1 MEIKVKAVAGTLES
15 SDVYIMIEPND
26 DGLELDIESVVMGQY
41 GDDVRRVV
49 LESLRELEVTS
60 AKVIINDRGAI
71 EPVIKSRI
79 QTVVTRASGKKFTW
93 K

>member
-1 MEIKVKAVAGTLES
+1 MEIKIKAVAGTLES
-15 SDVYIMIEPND
+15 SDMYIIIEPNST
-26 DGLELDIESVVMGQY
+26 GIELEIESVVMGQY

-49 LESLRELEVTS
+49 LETLTELGVTS
-60 AKVIINDRGAI
+60 AKVLINDKGAI

-79 QTVVTRASGKKFTW
+79 QTVVTRAAQQKFTW

>member
-15 SDVYIMIEPND
+15 SDMYVMIEPNST
-26 DGLELDIESVVMGQY
+26 GIELELESVVMGQY
-41 GDDVRRVV
+41 GEDVKRVILST
-49 LESLRELEVTS
+49 LEEMGVKS
-60 AKVIINDRGAI
+60 AKLVVNDKGAI

-79 QTVVTRASGKKFTW
+79 QTVVLRAAQEKYSW

>member
-15 SDVYIMIEPND
+15 SDMYIIIEPNAT
-26 DGLELDIESVVMGQY
+26 GIELEIESVVMGQY
-41 GDDVRRVV
+41 GDDVRRVI
-49 LESLRELEVTS
+49 LESLKELGVTS
-60 AKVIINDRGAI
+60 AKILVTDKGAI

-79 QTVVTRASGKKFTW
+79 QTVVTRAAQQKFTW

>member
-15 SDVYIMIEPND
+15 SDMYIIMEPNTS
-26 DGLELDIESVVMGQY
+26 GIELELESVVMGQY
-41 GDDVRRVV
+41 GDDIKRVI
-49 LESLRELEVTS
+49 LESLEEMGVTS
-60 AKVIINDRGAI
+60 AKVFVNDKGAI

-79 QTVVTRASGKKFTW
+79 QTVVTRAAQQKYTW

>member
-15 SDVYIMIEPND
+15 SDMYVIIEPNAT
-26 DGLELDIESVVMGQY
+26 GIELEIESVVMGQY
-41 GDDVRRVV
+41 GDDVRRVI
-49 LESLRELEVTS
+49 LESLEELGVTS
-60 AKVIINDRGAI
+60 AKVLVNDKGAI

-79 QTVVTRASGKKFTW
+79 QTVVTRAVQQKFTW

>member
-15 SDVYIMIEPND
+15 SDMYVIIEPNAT
-26 DGLELDIESVVMGQY
+26 GIELEIESVVMGQY
-41 GDDVRRVV
+41 GDDVRRVI
-49 LESLRELEVTS
+49 LESLKELGVTS
-60 AKVIINDRGAI
+60 AKILVNDKGAI

-79 QTVVTRASGKKFTW
+79 QTVVTRAAQQKFTW

>member
-15 SDVYIMIEPND
+15 SDMYVIIEPD
-26 DGLELDIESVVMGQY
+26 ATGIELEIESVVMGQY
-41 GDDVRRVV
+41 GDDVRRVI
-49 LESLRELEVTS
+49 LESLEELGVTS
-60 AKVIINDRGAI
+60 AKVLVNDKGAI

-79 QTVVTRASGKKFTW
+79 QTVVTRAAQQKFTW

>member
-15 SDVYIMIEPND
+15 SDMYVIIEPNAT
-26 DGLELDIESVVMGQY
+26 GIELEIESVVMGQY
-41 GDDVRRVV
+41 GDDVRRVI
-49 LESLRELEVTS
+49 LESLKELGVTS
-60 AKVIINDRGAI
+60 AKILVTDKGAI

-79 QTVVTRASGKKFTW
+79 QTVVTRAAQQKFTW

>member
-15 SDVYIMIEPND
+15 SDMYVIIEPNAT
-26 DGLELDIESVVMGQY
+26 GIELEIESVVMGQY
-41 GDDVRRVV
+41 GDDVRRVILKS
-49 LESLRELEVTS
+49 LEELGVTS
-60 AKVIINDRGAI
+60 AKVLVNDKGAI

-79 QTVVTRASGKKFTW
+79 QTVVTRAAQQKFTW

>member
-15 SDVYIMIEPND
+15 SDMYVIIEPNAT
-26 DGLELDIESVVMGQY
+26 GIELEIESVVMGQY
-41 GDDVRRVV
+41 GDDVRRAI
-49 LESLRELEVTS
+49 LESLKELGVTS
-60 AKVIINDRGAI
+60 AKILVNDKGAI

-79 QTVVTRASGKKFTW
+79 QTVVTRAAQQKFTW

>member
-15 SDVYIMIEPND
+15 SDMYVIIEPNAT
-26 DGLELDIESVVMGQY
+26 GIELEIASVVMGQY
-41 GDDVRRVV
+41 GDDVRRLI
-49 LESLRELEVTS
+49 LESLEELGVTS
-60 AKVIINDRGAI
+60 AKVLVNDKGAI

-79 QTVVTRASGKKFTW
+79 QTVVTRAAQQKFTW

>member
-15 SDVYIMIEPND
+15 SDMYVIIEPNAT
-26 DGLELDIESVVMGQY
+26 GIELEIESVVMGQY
-41 GDDVRRVV
+41 GDDVRRVI
-49 LESLRELEVTS
+49 LESLEELGVTS
-60 AKVIINDRGAI
+60 AKVLVNDKGAI

-79 QTVVTRASGKKFTW
+79 QTVVTRAAQQKFTW

>member
-15 SDVYIMIEPND
+15 SDMYVMIEPNLS
-26 DGLELDIESVVMGQY
+26 GIELELESVVMGQY
-41 GDDVRRVV
+41 GEDVKRVILSTLDEMGV
-49 LESLRELEVTS
+49 KT
-60 AKVIINDRGAI
+60 AKLTVSDKGAI

-79 QTVVTRASGKKFTW
+79 QTVVLRATEEKYSW

>member
-15 SDVYIMIEPND
+15 SDMYVIIEPNAT
-26 DGLELDIESVVMGQY
+26 GIELEIESVVMGQY
-41 GDDVRRVV
+41 GDDVRKVI
-49 LESLRELEVTS
+49 LESLEELGVTS
-60 AKVIINDRGAI
+60 AKVLVNDKGAI

-79 QTVVTRASGKKFTW
+79 QTVVTRAAQQKFTW

>member
-15 SDVYIMIEPND
+15 SDMYVIIEPNAT
-26 DGLELDIESVVMGQY
+26 GIELEIESVVMGQY
-41 GDDVRRVV
+41 GDDIRRVILKS
-49 LESLRELEVTS
+49 LEELGVTS
-60 AKVIINDRGAI
+60 AKVLVNDKGAI

-79 QTVVTRASGKKFTW
+79 QTVVTRAAQQKFTW

>member
-15 SDVYIMIEPND
+15 SDMYVIIEPNAT
-26 DGLELDIESVVMGQY
+26 GIELEIESVVMGQY
-41 GDDVRRVV
+41 GDDVRRVI
-49 LESLRELEVTS
+49 LEALEELGVTS
-60 AKVIINDRGAI
+60 AKVLVNDKGAI

-79 QTVVTRASGKKFTW
+79 QTVVTRAAQQKFTW

>member
-15 SDVYIMIEPND
+15 SDMYVIIEPNAT
-26 DGLELDIESVVMGQY
+26 GIELEIESVVMGQY
-41 GDDVRRVV
+41 GDDIKRVI
-49 LESLRELEVTS
+49 LESLEELGVTS
-60 AKVIINDRGAI
+60 AKVLINDKGAI

-79 QTVVTRASGKKFTW
+79 QTVVTRAAQQKFTW

>member
-15 SDVYIMIEPND
+15 SDIYIILEPSTNGIE
-26 DGLELDIESVVMGQY
+26 LEMESVVMGQY
-41 GDDVRRVV
+41 GEDVKRVI
-49 LESLRELEVTS
+49 LESLEELGVTS
-60 AKVIINDRGAI
+60 AKIFVNDKGAI

-79 QTVVTRASGKKFTW
+79 QTVVTRAAQQKFTW

>member
-15 SDVYIMIEPND
+15 SDIYVIIEPNSA
-26 DGLELDIESVVMGQY
+26 GIELEIESVVMGQY
-41 GDDVRRVV
+41 GDDVKRVV
-49 LESLRELEVTS
+49 LESLEVLGVTS
-60 AKVIINDRGAI
+60 AKVLINDKGAI

-79 QTVVTRASGKKFTW
+79 QTVVTRAAQQKFIW

>member
-15 SDVYIMIEPND
+15 SDMYVIIEPNAT
-26 DGLELDIESVVMGQY
+26 GIELEIESVVMGQY
-41 GDDVRRVV
+41 GDDIRRVILKS
-49 LESLRELEVTS
+49 LEELEVTS
-60 AKVIINDRGAI
+60 AKVLVNDKGAI

-79 QTVVTRASGKKFTW
+79 QTVVTRAAQQKFTW

>member
-15 SDVYIMIEPND
+15 SDMYVIIEPNAT
-26 DGLELDIESVVMGQY
+26 GIELEIESVVMGQY
-41 GDDVRRVV
+41 GDDIRRVI
-49 LESLRELEVTS
+49 LESLEELGVTS
-60 AKVIINDRGAI
+60 AKVLVNDKGAI

-79 QTVVTRASGKKFTW
+79 QTVVTRAAQQKFTW

>member
-15 SDVYIMIEPND
+15 SDMYVIIEPNAT
-26 DGLELDIESVVMGQY
+26 GIELEIESVVMGQY
-41 GDDVRRVV
+41 GDDVRRVI
-49 LESLRELEVTS
+49 LESLGELGVTS
-60 AKVIINDRGAI
+60 AKVLVNDKGAI

-79 QTVVTRASGKKFTW
+79 QTVVTRAAQQKFTW

>member
-15 SDVYIMIEPND
+15 SDVYVIIEPNST
-26 DGLELDIESVVMGQY
+26 GIELEIESVVMGQY
-41 GDDVRRVV
+41 GDDVKRVV
-49 LESLRELEVTS
+49 LESLDELGVTS
-60 AKVIINDRGAI
+60 AKVLINDKGAI

-79 QTVVTRASGKKFTW
+79 QTVVTRAAQQKFTW